1 MLGNYFERMAFS
13 VHKDVGSRE
22 HRFKLDDPRFL
33 TEDFNNV
40 DAQHLKV
47 SVESFIDKLEIVS
60 HSSIRTAKKA
70 NVNSQRISKLEEAT
84 KDYFTLFSF
93 RQMMDEY
100 EAKFNE
106 RLEQRLSHLAATQ
119 KNMQSELTETKN

>member
-1 MLGNYFERMAFS
+1 MAFS

-33 TEDFNNV
+33 TDDFSNA

-47 SVESFIDKLEIVS
+47 SVESFIDKLEILS

-70 NVNSQRISKLEEAT
+70 TSNSQRISKLEEAT
-84 KDYFTLFSF
+84 REYFTLFSF
-93 RQMMDEY
+93 RQMMDDY
-100 EAKFNE
+100 EAKFNN
-106 RLEQRLSHLAATQ
+106 RLELRL
-119 KNMQSELTETKN
+119 N